1 MDRIKAFFTSRS
13 FKSNLLFLLV
23 LGVVLYATGYHV
35 RVYSGLKNTLIRT
48 GIIAPRA
55 VTAVDFEQVATDP
68 KSLSDLQLIGEDG
81 SRTTLGGFEQEVI
94 LINAWASW
102 CPPCVAEMPG
112 LNSLYESEKEVGFVM
127 ISWDRTMEAARN
139 YRDRNGYSFPI
150 YMTEGPIP
158 QPLKA
163 SSIPT
168 TFILDKKEKTL
179 YRRSGMIAFDDP
191 EVKNFL
197 NSLKQ

>member
-13 FKSNLLFLLV
+13 FKSNLVFLLV
-23 LGVVLYATGYHV
+23 LGGVLYATGYHV
-35 RVYSGLKNTLIRT
+35 RVYSGLKNTLIRS
-48 GIIAPRA
+48 GIIAPKA
-55 VTAVDFEQVATDP
+55 VSAADFEQVALDP
-68 KSLSDLQLIGEDG
+68 ETLSGLQLIDEDG
-81 SRTTLGGFEQEVI
+81 KSTRLGDFSQEVL

-127 ISWDRTMEAARN
+127 ITWDRTMEAARN
-139 YRDRNGYSFPI
+139 YRDRNGYSFSI
-150 YMTEGPIP
+150 YMTEGRIP

-168 TFILDKKEKTL
+168 TFILDKKDQTL
-179 YRRSGMIAFDDP
+179 YWRTGMIAFDDP
-191 EVKNFL
+191 EVRNFL
-197 NSLKQ
+197 NSLKK

>member
-1 MDRIKAFFTSRS
+1 
-13 FKSNLLFLLV
+13 
-23 LGVVLYATGYHV
+23 
-35 RVYSGLKNTLIRT
+35 
-48 GIIAPRA
+48 
-55 VTAVDFEQVATDP
+55 
-68 KSLSDLQLIGEDG
+68 
-81 SRTTLGGFEQEVI
+81 
-94 LINAWASW
+94 
-102 CPPCVAEMPG
+102 MPG
-112 LNSLYESEKEVGFVM
+112 LNSLYESEKELGFVM
-127 ISWDRTMEAARN
+127 ITWDRTMGAARN

>member
-1 MDRIKAFFTSRS
+1 MV
-13 FKSNLLFLLV
+13 FLIV
-23 LGVVLYATGYHV
+23 LGVVMYATGYHV

-55 VTAVDFEQVATDP
+55 VTAMDFEQVDLNP
-68 KSLSDLQLIGEDG
+68 EVLSGLQLIDEDG
-81 SRTTLGGFEQEVI
+81 RQTSLGNFGQELL

-127 ISWDRTMEAARN
+127 ITWDRTMEAARN
-139 YRDRNGYSFPI
+139 YRDRNGYSFSI
-150 YMTEGPIP
+150 YKTQGEIP
-158 QPLKA
+158 KPLKA
-163 SSIPT
+163 GSIPT

-179 YRRSGMIAFDDP
+179 YRHTGMIAFDNP
-191 EVKNFL
+191 QVKNFL
-197 NSLKQ
+197 NSLKD